1 MFQVLVDLLGTL
13 EGAVVFSLG
22 VLIVAGVSF
31 VAGMIS
37 AQEK

>member
-22 VLIVAGVSF
+22 VLFVAGVSF

-37 AQEK
+37 EREK